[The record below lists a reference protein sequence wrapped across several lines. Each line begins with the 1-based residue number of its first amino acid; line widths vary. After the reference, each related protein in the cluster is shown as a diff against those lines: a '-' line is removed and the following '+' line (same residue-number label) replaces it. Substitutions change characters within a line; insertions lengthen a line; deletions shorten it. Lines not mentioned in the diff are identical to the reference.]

1 MNLATRMKLKI
12 DFHVHTRFSYD
23 AHTRPELLP
32 EIISKRG
39 LDGVALAEHDNLP
52 RVEVKDALVIP
63 GTEISTADGHL
74 IALGVSRQI
83 SRGSRA
89 SETVIEVRR
98 LGGVTIVPH
107 PYDYFS
113 PSIDPANLRVKPDA
127 IETIN
132 ASVIF
137 FEKAKHRAEK
147 IAREL
152 SLPTVGGSDS
162 HIPETV
168 GDAYTIV
175 DSDSTSLEDVL
186 LAVKEGR
193 VEPCGKATSLWN
205 RLRKSTLD
213 IKRKI

>member
-1 MNLATRMKLKI
+1 MNLATCMKLKI

-39 LDGVALAEHDNLP
+39 LDGVALAEHDSLP
-52 RVEVKDALVIP
+52 RVEVEDALVIP

-74 IALGVSRQI
+74 IVLGVSRQI
-83 SRGSRA
+83 GRGSPA
-89 SETVIEVRR
+89 NEAIVEVRR
-98 LGGVTIVPH
+98 LGGLTVVPH

-113 PSIDPANLRVKPDA
+113 PSIDPAKLAVKPDA

-137 FEKAKHRAEK
+137 FEKAKHRAER
-147 IAREL
+147 IAQEL
-152 SLPTVGGSDS
+152 GLPRVGGSDS

-175 DSDSTSLEDVL
+175 DSDSRAIEDVF

-193 VEPCGKATSLWN
+193 TKPCGKATSLWN

-213 IKRKI
+213 IKRKM

>member
-1 MNLATRMKLKI
+1 MKLKI

-32 EIISKRG
+32 EILGKRG

-52 RVEVKDALVIP
+52 KVEVKDAIVIP
-63 GTEISTADGHL
+63 GMEISTVDGHL

-83 SRGSRA
+83 SRGSPA
-89 SETVIEVRR
+89 NETIVEVRR
-98 LGGVTIVPH
+98 LGGLTIVPH

-113 PSIDPANLRVKPDA
+113 PSIDPAKLGVKPDA

-137 FEKAKHRAEK
+137 FEKAKHRAER
-147 IAREL
+147 IAQEL

-175 DSDSTSLEDVL
+175 DSDSTSIEDVL

-193 VEPCGKATSLWN
+193 AKPYGKATSLWD

>member
-1 MNLATRMKLKI
+1 MKLKI
-12 DFHVHTRFSYD
+12 DFHVHTRYSYD
-23 AHTRPELLP
+23 AHIRPELLP
-32 EIISKRG
+32 EIIHRHG
-39 LDGVALAEHDNLP
+39 LDGVALAEHDNIP
-52 RVEVKDALVIP
+52 RLDAIDALVIP

-74 IALGVSRQI
+74 IALGIDRQI
-83 SRGSRA
+83 SRGSPA
-89 SETVIEVRR
+89 KEAVIEARR
-98 LGGVTIVPH
+98 LGGATIIPH

-113 PSIDPANLRVKPDA
+113 PSVDPATLGVKPDA
-127 IETIN
+127 IETVN

-137 FEKAKHRAEK
+137 FEKAKQKAER
-147 IAREL
+147 IAQEL
-152 SLPTVGGSDS
+152 SLPMVGGSDS

-175 DSDSTSLEDVL
+175 DSDSTTIEDVL

-193 VEPCGKATSLWN
+193 VKPYGEATSLWN

>member
-1 MNLATRMKLKI
+1 MNLATCMKLKI

-39 LDGVALAEHDNLP
+39 LDGVALAEHDSLP
-52 RVEVKDALVIP
+52 KVEVEDAMVIP

-74 IALGVSRQI
+74 IVLGVSRQI
-83 SRGSRA
+83 GRGSPA
-89 SETVIEVRR
+89 NEAIIEVRR
-98 LGGVTIVPH
+98 LGGLTVVPH

-113 PSIDPANLRVKPDA
+113 PSIDPAKLGVKPDA

-137 FEKAKHRAEK
+137 FEKAKHRAER
-147 IAREL
+147 IAQEL
-152 SLPTVGGSDS
+152 GLPGVGGSDS

-175 DSDSTSLEDVL
+175 DSDSRAIEDVF

-193 VEPCGKATSLWN
+193 TKPCGKATSFWN

-213 IKRKI
+213 IKRKM

>member
-1 MNLATRMKLKI
+1 MNLAISMKLKI
-12 DFHVHTRFSYD
+12 DFHVHTTCSHD
-23 AHTRPELLP
+23 AHTRPEMLP
-32 EIISKRG
+32 RIISTRG

-63 GTEISTADGHL
+63 GIEISTADGHL

-83 SRGSRA
+83 GRGSPA
-89 SETVIEVRR
+89 SEVIVEVRR
-98 LGGVTIVPH
+98 LGGVTIIPH

-113 PSIDPANLRVKPDA
+113 PSIDPANLRVRPDA

-132 ASVIF
+132 ASIIF
-137 FEKAKHRAEK
+137 FEKAKQKAER
-147 IAREL
+147 IAQEL

-162 HIPETV
+162 HIPETI
-168 GDAYTIV
+168 GDAHTIV
-175 DSDSTSLEDVL
+175 DSDSTAIEDVL

-193 VEPCGKATSLWN
+193 AKPYGKATSLWN

>member
-1 MNLATRMKLKI
+1 MNLAISMKLKI
-12 DFHVHTRFSYD
+12 DFHVHTRFSHD
-23 AHTRPELLP
+23 ALTRPELLH
-32 EIISKRG
+32 EIIGRRG

-52 RVEVKDALVIP
+52 RVDVKDGLVIP
-63 GTEISTADGHL
+63 GIEISTADGHL

-83 SRGSRA
+83 RRGLPA
-89 SETVIEVRR
+89 SEAIIEVRR
-98 LGGVTIVPH
+98 LGGVTIIPH

-113 PSIDPANLRVKPDA
+113 PSIDPANLRVRPDA

-137 FEKAKHRAEK
+137 FEKAKQKAER
-147 IAREL
+147 IAQEL

-162 HIPETV
+162 HIPETI

-175 DSDSTSLEDVL
+175 DSNSTAIEDVL

-193 VEPCGKATSLWN
+193 VKPYGKATSLWN

>member
-1 MNLATRMKLKI
+1 MKLKI

-52 RVEVKDALVIP
+52 RVEVEDALVIP

-74 IALGVSRQI
+74 IALGVGRQI
-83 SRGSRA
+83 GRGSPA
-89 SETVIEVRR
+89 NEAIIEVRR
-98 LGGVTIVPH
+98 LRGLTIVPH

-113 PSIDPANLRVKPDA
+113 PSIDPAKLGVKPDA
-127 IETIN
+127 IETVN

-137 FEKAKHRAEK
+137 FKKAEQKAER
-147 IAREL
+147 IAQQL
-152 SLPTVGGSDS
+152 GLPTVGGSDS

-175 DSDSTSLEDVL
+175 DSDSTEIEDVL

-193 VEPCGKATSLWN
+193 TKPYGSATSLWN
-205 RLRKSTLD
+205 RLKKSTLD
-213 IKRKI
+213 VKRKI

>member
-1 MNLATRMKLKI
+1 MNLATCMKLKI

-39 LDGVALAEHDNLP
+39 LDGVALAEHDSLP
-52 RVEVKDALVIP
+52 KVEVEDAMVIP

-74 IALGVSRQI
+74 IVLGVSHQI
-83 SRGSRA
+83 GRGSPA
-89 SETVIEVRR
+89 NEAIIEVRR
-98 LGGVTIVPH
+98 LGGLTVVPH

-113 PSIDPANLRVKPDA
+113 PSIDPAKLGVKPDA

-137 FEKAKHRAEK
+137 FEKAKHRAER
-147 IAREL
+147 IAQEL
-152 SLPTVGGSDS
+152 GLPGVGGSDS

-175 DSDSTSLEDVL
+175 DSDSRAIEDVF

-193 VEPCGKATSLWN
+193 TKPCGKATSFWN

-213 IKRKI
+213 IKRKM